1 MTVHDIAS
9 LAICTGQAPLVSQMK
24 VYWQWLSASPP
35 DTKRGPRWEKRWR
48 RGRGK
53 GEAKEKGRWEGK
65 ERTEVRED
73 RGKRGQGEADRKSRW
88 RGKGERSRGRG
99 KKGRDIILLTTLHHN
114 YITHFCSDCAITDK
128 LNKCLH
134 HLTISSQRVIP
145 GKIVPQNNTISLR
158 AAMDH

>member
-1 MTVHDIAS
+1 MYPEVLSVTVHDIAS
-9 LAICTGQAPLVSQMK
+9 LAVCTGQAPLVSQMK

-73 RGKRGQGEADRKSRW
+73 RGKQTGRVDGEARE
-88 RGKGERSRGRG
+88 RGVDGEAREREVEGEERRGG
-99 KKGRDIILLTTLHHN
+99 I
-114 YITHFCSDCAITDK
+114 
-128 LNKCLH
+128 
-134 HLTISSQRVIP
+134 
-145 GKIVPQNNTISLR
+145 
-158 AAMDH
+158 